1 MLNSK
6 KHITDVQQLL
16 SYLDRENKK
25 IVFTNGCFDLLH
37 QGHLH
42 LLKEAKKLGDKL
54 IVAINSNASVRKLK
68 GETRPIETLEIRIEK
83 LIALDDV
90 DYVISFSDDT
100 PLLLI
105 EQIQPDV
112 LVKGGDYKID
122 EIIGRQFA
130 KNITIIPLLS
140 GFSTTKII
148 GERK

>member
-16 SYLDRENKK
+16 SNLDRENKK

-54 IVAINSNASVRKLK
+54 IVAINNDASVRKLK

-90 DYVISFSDDT
+90 DYVISFSEDT
-100 PLLLI
+100 PIMLI
-105 EQIQPDV
+105 EQIQPDI

-130 KNITIIPLLS
+130 KKITIIPLLS

-148 GERK
+148 GEGK

>member
-54 IVAINSNASVRKLK
+54 IVAINNDASVRKLK

>member
-54 IVAINSNASVRKLK
+54 IVAINNDASVRKLK

-130 KNITIIPLLS
+130 KNMTIIPLLS

>member
-54 IVAINSNASVRKLK
+54 IVAINNDASVRKLK

-140 GFSTTKII
+140 GFSTTKVI
-148 GERK
+148 GEGK

>member
-54 IVAINSNASVRKLK
+54 IVAINNDASVRKLK

-148 GERK
+148 GEGK

>member
-54 IVAINSNASVRKLK
+54 IVAINNDASVRKLK

-83 LIALDDV
+83 LTALDDV

>member
-68 GETRPIETLEIRIEK
+68 GEARPIETLEIRIEK

-100 PLLLI
+100 PIMLI
-105 EQIQPDV
+105 EQIQPDI

-140 GFSTTKII
+140 NFSTTKII
-148 GERK
+148 GEGK

>member
-1 MLNSK
+1 M
-6 KHITDVQQLL
+6 
-16 SYLDRENKK
+16 
-25 IVFTNGCFDLLH
+25 LH

-54 IVAINSNASVRKLK
+54 IVAINNDASVRKLK

>member
-42 LLKEAKKLGDKL
+42 LLKEVKKLGDKL